1 MLVVVQL
8 LVVVEAVVV
17 PQLQFLQQVE
27 SVFPEGI
34 LSSPLIIH
42 VH

>member
-27 SVFPEGI
+27 RVFFLKGSF
-34 LSSPLIIH
+34 LVH